1 MTRTAR
7 AAFPRAII
15 KDRSQSRSG
24 FSKEMKKGG
33 AGSHNWG
40 KLGEIENENELEYD
54 SEGDSAQMTRSSVND
69 GGFFFAPCLLTI
81 DCPEIP
87 TPRKRSTSF
96 PNESEIEAAKQLR
109 KNALNDGVDLATI
122 ARTSVAVSSSPKDTI
137 TATSDASVSHS
148 NIVPRKL
155 TPIDSHCLAD

>member
-1 MTRTAR
+1 MRATHPTLLPQTTTTTCVIQVCAGIDFNVVWLFLIVYFLQNTMTRTAR

-69 GGFFFAPCLLTI
+69 GGFFFAPCDLILT
-81 DCPEIP
+81 
-87 TPRKRSTSF
+87 
-96 PNESEIEAAKQLR
+96 
-109 KNALNDGVDLATI
+109 
-122 ARTSVAVSSSPKDTI
+122 
-137 TATSDASVSHS
+137 HY
-148 NIVPRKL
+148 
-155 TPIDSHCLAD
+155 

>member
-24 FSKEMKKGG
+24 FTKEMKKGG

-54 SEGDSAQMTRSSVND
+54 SEGDSAQMTRSSVD
-69 GGFFFAPCLLTI
+69 DEL
-81 DCPEIP
+81 P

-137 TATSDASVSHS
+137 TTTFDASE
-148 NIVPRKL
+148 
-155 TPIDSHCLAD
+155 IDTY

>member
-54 SEGDSAQMTRSSVND
+54 SEGDSAQMTRSSLVYVQPNIL
-69 GGFFFAPCLLTI
+69 CELTSVDI
-81 DCPEIP
+81 RTTEGARVSLRSVICHGWWFS
-87 TPRKRSTSF
+87 TKRSTSF

-109 KNALNDGVDLATI
+109 KNALNDGVDFATI

-137 TATSDASVSHS
+137 TTTFDASTS
-148 NIVPRKL
+148 I
-155 TPIDSHCLAD
+155 

>member
-69 GGFFFAPCLLTI
+69 GGFFLLPVIRSLLTI

-137 TATSDASVSHS
+137 TTTFDASTS
-148 NIVPRKL
+148 I
-155 TPIDSHCLAD
+155 

>member
-1 MTRTAR
+1 MTRTAK

-24 FSKEMKKGG
+24 FSKKMKKGG

-69 GGFFFAPCLLTI
+69 
-81 DCPEIP
+81 EIP
-87 TPRKRSTSF
+87 TPRKRSTSS

-122 ARTSVAVSSSPKDTI
+122 ARTSVAVSSPPKGTI
-137 TATSDASVSHS
+137 TA
-148 NIVPRKL
+148 
-155 TPIDSHCLAD
+155 

>member
-69 GGFFFAPCLLTI
+69 
-81 DCPEIP
+81 EIS

-122 ARTSVAVSSSPKDTI
+122 ARTSVAVSSSPKDTV
-137 TATSDASVSHS
+137 TTTSDA
-148 NIVPRKL
+148 NIN
-155 TPIDSHCLAD
+155 I